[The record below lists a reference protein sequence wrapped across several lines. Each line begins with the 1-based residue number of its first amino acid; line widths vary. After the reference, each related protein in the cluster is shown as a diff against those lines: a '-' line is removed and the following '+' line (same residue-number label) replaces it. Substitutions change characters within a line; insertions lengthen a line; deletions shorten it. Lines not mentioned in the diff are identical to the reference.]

1 MQDLADS
8 NAYHFTLNDGG
19 MFLQNICVAPHHYT
33 ISQRKRSGFESASP

>member
-19 MFLQNICVAPHHYT
+19 MFLQNICVAPHHLHDIT
-33 ISQRKRSGFESASP
+33 TQKIGI